1 MEQGNYSPRLTFII
15 LIALIIGQVL
25 IVNYLKND
33 FDKQI
38 TACYEAINTSSII
51 QGALINMLVKENII
65 NRDELMK
72 EAGNLTTNLQAM
84 MEKVKEKKGQEDGRV
99 QYNKEQPGKD
109 VK

>member
-15 LIALIIGQVL
+15 LIALIVGQVL
-25 IVNYLKND
+25 VFNYLRND

-51 QGALINMLVKENII
+51 QGALINMLVKKNII

-72 EAGNLTTNLQAM
+72 EAGSLTANLQTM
-84 MEKVKEKKGQEDGRV
+84 MEKMKEKKGQEEGRV
-99 QYNKEQPGKD
+99 QDTKEKPGKD
-109 VK
+109 IK